1 MKKALSS
8 HYTWIVLPSSLV
20 AGVSVFLPW
29 LTLRTT
35 LLSYQFAEDYSLS
48 DIRTFFHYLYNFSQ
62 QLGLSSDTV
71 KSLSFLSLLL
81 WLIGWCIAAL
91 QIATFIL
98 TIIKHHFSSVVQ
110 LISGCVTAFTA
121 LIFIIAVLNFNSN
134 ISGMIGTDLLS
145 ISPSFSVFLA
155 LPLGCIEIILFFLQ
169 PSSFHIPASF
179 IARTCIVVLAA
190 IWCFILFTGHATLI
204 GNIVFSL
211 AFAQYF
217 LVYFLLKQTT

>member
-1 MKKALSS
+1 MKKALSL
-8 HYTWIVLPSSLV
+8 HYSWIILLSSLA

-35 LLSYQFAEDYSLS
+35 LLSYQFAENYSLS
-48 DIRTFFHYLYNFSQ
+48 DIRAFFDYFNSFSQ
-62 QLGLSSDTV
+62 QLGLSSDIIE
-71 KSLSFLSLLL
+71 SLSSLSLLL
-81 WLIGWCIAAL
+81 WLAGWFIAIL

-98 TIIKHHFSSVVQ
+98 TIIKHRFSSVAQ
-110 LISGCVTAFTA
+110 FISGCVTALTA

-134 ISGMIGTDLLS
+134 ISGMIGSDLLS

-155 LPLGCIEIILFFLQ
+155 LPLGCIEIIIFFLQ

-179 IARTCIVVLAA
+179 IARACTVFLSA
-190 IWCFILFTGHATLI
+190 IWLFILLTGHATLV
-204 GNIVFSL
+204 GNIVFFL